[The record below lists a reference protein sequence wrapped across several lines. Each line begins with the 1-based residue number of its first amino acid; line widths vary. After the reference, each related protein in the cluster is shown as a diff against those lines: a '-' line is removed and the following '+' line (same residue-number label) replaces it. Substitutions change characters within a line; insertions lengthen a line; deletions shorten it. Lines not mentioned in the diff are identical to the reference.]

1 MERLRENVIYFTA
14 ELHKRGIIAETQS
27 AIVPVEIGDEKK
39 AIAVAAKLM
48 ERGFL
53 IPAIRYPTVARG
65 KARLRVAISS
75 AHSYET
81 LSAAAEAIE
90 KSR

>member
-1 MERLRENVIYFTA
+1 M
-14 ELHKRGIIAETQS
+14 
-27 AIVPVEIGDEKK
+27 PVEIGDESK
-39 AIAVAAKLM
+39 AVAVAAKLM

-75 AHSYET
+75 VHSCAT
-81 LSAAAEAIE
+81 LSAAAEAISAILPGM
-90 KSR
+90 KSQ